1 MTSGCRGLGAIR
13 TGNCCPITGR
23 FSSASH
29 ATPRSGSAR
38 SRRRSGSRNAPCS
51 GSWPSCVRMGW
62 SARPAKGAAIATGST
77 VPAPCRG
84 SRPRRARC
92 WTRSTAR
99 SSLRKSL
106 AVEINERQRFL
117 LEKVIEAHVALGQPV
132 GSKWLSEQ
140 PDVPW
145 GPSTVRAELARLEEV
160 GLLRHPHTSAGRAPT
175 DRGYREY
182 VDQML
187 AHGKLPVPAP
197 KPVQLEVSRREVD
210 QAMQTATEQ
219 LSQVTNLLAIVTAPP
234 IATSTI
240 KHIELLALQP
250 QLAMIVVITS
260 TGGVT
265 KRLISSDRPLDRGLI
280 DWARSYLNE
289 ELGGMSVG
297 ARMINAKLSDPS
309 LSHGERAFLQTL
321 LPTFTELEE
330 RSGDTLYV
338 DGAARLMSE
347 DRVPELSQLSDLML
361 MLEHRVAFLSILQ
374 DALDEP
380 RVFLRIG
387 QENERAELKSLSI
400 VASGYGHASRSLGAV
415 SVIGPVRMDYG
426 HAITSVRAAAAELSR
441 FVGELYE

>member
-1 MTSGCRGLGAIR
+1 MGGGA
-13 TGNCCPITGR
+13 GR
-23 FSSASH
+23 
-29 ATPRSGSAR
+29 
-38 SRRRSGSRNAPCS
+38 
-51 GSWPSCVRMGW
+51 
-62 SARPAKGAAIATGST
+62 KD
-77 VPAPCRG
+77 
-84 SRPRRARC
+84 PRRARD
-92 WTRSTAR
+92 
-99 SSLRKSL
+99 L
-106 AVEINERQRFL
+106 APCETFSPVEINERQRFL

-160 GLLRHPHTSAGRAPT
+160 GLLKHPHTSAGRAPT
-175 DRGYREY
+175 ARGSREY

-197 KPVQLEVSRREVD
+197 KPAQLEVSRREVD
-210 QAMQTATEQ
+210 EAMQTATEQ

-297 ARMINAKLSDPS
+297 ARMIHSKLAVPS
-309 LSHGERAFLQTL
+309 LGASERAFLGAL
-321 LPTFTELEE
+321 LPTFTEL
-330 RSGDTLYV
+330 
-338 DGAARLMSE
+338 
-347 DRVPELSQLSDLML
+347 
-361 MLEHRVAFLSILQ
+361 
-374 DALDEP
+374 
-380 RVFLRIG
+380 
-387 QENERAELKSLSI
+387 
-400 VASGYGHASRSLGAV
+400 
-415 SVIGPVRMDYG
+415 
-426 HAITSVRAAAAELSR
+426 
-441 FVGELYE
+441 

>member
-1 MTSGCRGLGAIR
+1 M
-13 TGNCCPITGR
+13 
-23 FSSASH
+23 
-29 ATPRSGSAR
+29 
-38 SRRRSGSRNAPCS
+38 
-51 GSWPSCVRMGW
+51 
-62 SARPAKGAAIATGST
+62 
-77 VPAPCRG
+77 
-84 SRPRRARC
+84 
-92 WTRSTAR
+92 
-99 SSLRKSL
+99 
-106 AVEINERQRFL
+106 EINERQRFL

-145 GPSTVRAELARLEEV
+145 GPSTVRAELARLEDV
-160 GLLRHPHTSAGRAPT
+160 GLLRHPHTSAGREPT

-187 AHGKLPVPAP
+187 EHGSVPVAT
-197 KPVQLEVSRREVD
+197 KPVELEVSRREVD
-210 QAMQTATEQ
+210 QAMQAATEQ

-265 KRLISSDRPLDRGLI
+265 KRLIPSERPLDPGLV

-297 ARMINAKLSDPS
+297 ARMINSKLSDPS
-309 LSHGERAFLQTL
+309 LAQGERAFLQAL

-330 RSGDTLYV
+330 RAGDTLYV
-338 DGAARLMSE
+338 DGAARLLSE
-347 DRVPELSQLSDLML
+347 DRVQEVSQLSDLML

-374 DALDEP
+374 SALDEP

-400 VASGYGHASRSLGAV
+400 VASGYGHSTRNLGAV

-426 HAITSVRAAAAELSR
+426 HAISSVRAAAAELSR
-441 FVGELYE
+441 FIGELYE

>member
-1 MTSGCRGLGAIR
+1 
-13 TGNCCPITGR
+13 
-23 FSSASH
+23 
-29 ATPRSGSAR
+29 
-38 SRRRSGSRNAPCS
+38 
-51 GSWPSCVRMGW
+51 MG
-62 SARPAKGAAIATGST
+62 
-77 VPAPCRG
+77 
-84 SRPRRARC
+84 
-92 WTRSTAR
+92 
-99 SSLRKSL
+99 
-106 AVEINERQRFL
+106 INERQRLL

-140 PDVPW
+140 SDVPW
-145 GPSTVRAELARLEEV
+145 GPSTVRAELARLEEA
-160 GLLRHPHTSAGRAPT
+160 GLLRHPHTSAGREPT
-175 DRGYREY
+175 DRGYRAY
-182 VDQML
+182 VDYIL
-187 AHGKLPVPAP
+187 EAGRLPVKAP
-197 KPVQLEVSRREVD
+197 PVQLEVSRREID
-210 QAMQTATEQ
+210 DAMRAATEQ

-265 KRLISSDRPLDRGLI
+265 KRLIPSERPLDPGLV

-297 ARMINAKLSDPS
+297 ARMINAKLSDPTLADS
-309 LSHGERAFLQTL
+309 ERVFLQTL

-347 DRVPELSQLSDLML
+347 DRFHELSQLSDLML
-361 MLEHRVAFLSILQ
+361 MLEQRVAMLSVLQ
-374 DALDEP
+374 RALDEP

-400 VASGYGHASRSLGAV
+400 VASGYGMPTRRLGAV
-415 SVIGPVRMDYG
+415 SVIGPVRMDY
-426 HAITSVRAAAAELSR
+426 ASVIASVRSAADELSR

>member
-1 MTSGCRGLGAIR
+1 
-13 TGNCCPITGR
+13 
-23 FSSASH
+23 
-29 ATPRSGSAR
+29 
-38 SRRRSGSRNAPCS
+38 
-51 GSWPSCVRMGW
+51 VD
-62 SARPAKGAAIATGST
+62 
-77 VPAPCRG
+77 
-84 SRPRRARC
+84 
-92 WTRSTAR
+92 
-99 SSLRKSL
+99 
-106 AVEINERQRFL
+106 INQRQRFL
-117 LEKVIEAHVALGQPV
+117 LEKVIQAHVSLGQPV

-145 GPSTVRAELARLEEV
+145 GSSTVRAELARLEDA
-160 GLLRHPHTSAGRAPT
+160 GLLRHPHTSAGREPT

-187 AHGKLPVPAP
+187 EEGNLPAATQA
-197 KPVQLEVSRREVD
+197 VQIEVSRREID
-210 QAMQTATEQ
+210 QAMRAATEQ

-265 KRLISSDRPLDRGLI
+265 KRLIPSDSPLDPGLI

-297 ARMINAKLSDPS
+297 ARMIHSKLSDPT
-309 LSHGERAFLQTL
+309 LGLAEQGFLATL

-330 RSGDTLYV
+330 RAGDTLYV

-347 DRVPELSQLSDLML
+347 DRVQELSQLSDLML
-361 MLEHRVAFLSILQ
+361 MLEHRVALLSILQ
-374 DALDEP
+374 RALDEP

-387 QENERAELKSLSI
+387 QENERDELKSLSI
-400 VASGYGHASRSLGAV
+400 VGTGYGPPARHLGTV

-426 HAITSVRAAAAELSR
+426 RAISSVRATANELSR

>member
-1 MTSGCRGLGAIR
+1 M
-13 TGNCCPITGR
+13 
-23 FSSASH
+23 AS
-29 ATPRSGSAR
+29 
-38 SRRRSGSRNAPCS
+38 SRRP
-51 GSWPSCVRMGW
+51 
-62 SARPAKGAAIATGST
+62 ARVGATATGST
-77 VPAPCRG
+77 ATAPSRG
-84 SRPRRARC
+84 RRRRWARFSTHSRLRAV
-92 WTRSTAR
+92 
-99 SSLRKSL
+99 LRNSP

-117 LEKVIEAHVALGQPV
+117 LEKVVEAHVALGQPV

-145 GPSTVRAELARLEEV
+145 GPSTVRAELARLEEL
-160 GLLRHPHTSAGRAPT
+160 GLLRHPHTSAGREPT
-175 DRGYREY
+175 DRGYRAH

-187 AHGKLPVPAP
+187 EHGNLPVAARPAR
-197 KPVQLEVSRREVD
+197 LEVSRREID
-210 QAMQTATEQ
+210 DAMRAATEQ

-265 KRLISSDRPLDRGLI
+265 KRLIPSERPLDPGLV

-309 LSHGERAFLQTL
+309 LAPGERAFLGTL

-330 RSGDTLYV
+330 RAGDTLYV

-374 DALDEP
+374 HAIDEP

-387 QENERAELKSLSI
+387 HENERAELKSLSI
-400 VASGYGHASRSLGAV
+400 VASRYGPPARHLGAV

-426 HAITSVRAAAAELSR
+426 RAIASVRAAANELSR

>member
-1 MTSGCRGLGAIR
+1 MTTSMAQDANRQNEDMQMSDRQQLLL
-13 TGNCCPITGR
+13 
-23 FSSASH
+23 
-29 ATPRSGSAR
+29 
-38 SRRRSGSRNAPCS
+38 RR
-51 GSWPSCVRMGW
+51 
-62 SARPAKGAAIATGST
+62 
-77 VPAPCRG
+77 
-84 SRPRRARC
+84 
-92 WTRSTAR
+92 
-99 SSLRKSL
+99 L
-106 AVEINERQRFL
+106 VEC
-117 LEKVIEAHVALGQPV
+117 HVELGQPV
-132 GSKWLSEQ
+132 GSKWLADQ
-140 PDVPW
+140 GDVPW
-145 GPSTVRAELARLEEV
+145 GSSTVRAELARLEEV
-160 GLLRHPHTSAGRAPT
+160 GLLRHPHTSAGRVPT
-175 DRGYREY
+175 DRGYREH

-187 AHGKLPVPAP
+187 EGGNLPVAT
-197 KPVQLEVSRREVD
+197 KPLQLEVSRREVD
-210 QAMQTATEQ
+210 EAMRAATEQ

-265 KRLISSDRPLDRGLI
+265 KRLIPYGRPLDMGLI

-297 ARMINAKLSDPS
+297 ARMIHSKLSEPS
-309 LSHGERAFLQTL
+309 LGPAEREFLAPL

-330 RSGDTLYV
+330 RAGDTLYV

-347 DRVPELSQLSDLML
+347 DRVQELSQLGDLML
-361 MLEHRVAFLSILQ
+361 MLEHRVALLSVLQ
-374 DALDEP
+374 HALDEP

-387 QENERAELKSLSI
+387 QENERDELKSLSI
-400 VASGYGHASRSLGAV
+400 VATGYGLSARNLGTV

>member
-1 MTSGCRGLGAIR
+1 
-13 TGNCCPITGR
+13 
-23 FSSASH
+23 
-29 ATPRSGSAR
+29 
-38 SRRRSGSRNAPCS
+38 
-51 GSWPSCVRMGW
+51 
-62 SARPAKGAAIATGST
+62 
-77 VPAPCRG
+77 
-84 SRPRRARC
+84 
-92 WTRSTAR
+92 
-99 SSLRKSL
+99 
-106 AVEINERQRFL
+106 VEINERQRFL

-145 GPSTVRAELARLEEV
+145 GSSTVRAELARLEEL
-160 GLLRHPHTSAGRAPT
+160 GLLQHPHTSAGRAPT
-175 DRGYREY
+175 DRGYREH

-187 AHGKLPVPAP
+187 QDGNLPVATRP
-197 KPVQLEVSRREVD
+197 PVQLEVSRREVD
-210 QAMQTATEQ
+210 EAMQAATEQ

-265 KRLISSDRPLDRGLI
+265 KRLIPSEGPLDPGLV

-297 ARMINAKLSDPS
+297 ARMINSKLSDPS
-309 LSHGERAFLQTL
+309 LAPAERAFLATL

-330 RSGDTLYV
+330 RAGDTLYV

-347 DRVPELSQLSDLML
+347 DRVQELSQLSDLML
-361 MLEHRVAFLSILQ
+361 MLEHRVAFLSILKH
-374 DALDEP
+374 AIDEP

-387 QENERAELKSLSI
+387 EENERPELKSLSI
-400 VASGYGHASRSLGAV
+400 IASRYGPPARQLGAV

-426 HAITSVRAAAAELSR
+426 RAISSVRAAANELSR

>member
-1 MTSGCRGLGAIR
+1 
-13 TGNCCPITGR
+13 
-23 FSSASH
+23 
-29 ATPRSGSAR
+29 
-38 SRRRSGSRNAPCS
+38 
-51 GSWPSCVRMGW
+51 
-62 SARPAKGAAIATGST
+62 
-77 VPAPCRG
+77 
-84 SRPRRARC
+84 
-92 WTRSTAR
+92 
-99 SSLRKSL
+99 
-106 AVEINERQRFL
+106 VEINERQRFL

-182 VDQML
+182 VDKML
-187 AHGKLPVPAP
+187 DGGRLPIAR
-197 KPVQLEVSRREVD
+197 PVKFEISRREVD
-210 QAMQTATEQ
+210 DAMRAATEQ
-219 LSQVTNLLAIVTAPP
+219 LSQITNLLAIVTAPP
-234 IATSTI
+234 IATATI

-265 KRLISSDRPLDRGLI
+265 KRVISYEDALDPGLL

-297 ARMINAKLSDPS
+297 ARMIVSKLSDPT
-309 LSHGERAFLQTL
+309 LSPGERDFLATL

-330 RSGDTLYV
+330 RAGDSLYV
-338 DGAARLMSE
+338 DGAARLLSE
-347 DRVPELSQLSDLML
+347 DRVQELSQLGDLMV
-361 MLEHRVAFLSILQ
+361 MLEHRVQLLSILRH
-374 DALDEP
+374 ALDEP

-387 QENERAELKSLSI
+387 EENEREELKSLSI
-400 VASGYGHASRSLGAV
+400 VASGYGLAGRNLGAV

-426 HAITSVRAAAAELSR
+426 QAITSVRQAADELSR
-441 FVGELYE
+441 VVGELYE

>member
-1 MTSGCRGLGAIR
+1 
-13 TGNCCPITGR
+13 
-23 FSSASH
+23 
-29 ATPRSGSAR
+29 
-38 SRRRSGSRNAPCS
+38 
-51 GSWPSCVRMGW
+51 
-62 SARPAKGAAIATGST
+62 
-77 VPAPCRG
+77 
-84 SRPRRARC
+84 
-92 WTRSTAR
+92 
-99 SSLRKSL
+99 
-106 AVEINERQRFL
+106 VEINERQRLL

-132 GSKWLSEQ
+132 GSQWLSEQ

-145 GPSTVRAELARLEEV
+145 GPSTVRAELARLEEI
-160 GLLRHPHTSAGRAPT
+160 GLLHHPHTSAGRVPT
-175 DRGYREY
+175 DRGYREH

-187 AHGKLPVPAP
+187 EEGNLPATR
-197 KPVQLEVSRREVD
+197 PVQLEVSRREVD
-210 QAMQTATEQ
+210 EAMQAATEQ

-265 KRLISSDRPLDRGLI
+265 KRLIPSERKLDSGLI

-289 ELGGMSVG
+289 ELCGMSVG
-297 ARMINAKLSDPS
+297 ARMIHSKLLDPS
-309 LSHGERAFLQTL
+309 LAHAERDFLATL

-330 RSGDTLYV
+330 RAGDTLYV
-338 DGAARLMSE
+338 DGAARLLSE

-374 DALDEP
+374 HALGEP

-400 VASGYGHASRSLGAV
+400 VASGYGPPTRHLGAV

-426 HAITSVRAAAAELSR
+426 QAIASVRAAANELSR
-441 FVGELYE
+441 VVGELYE